1 MCDIN
6 RILEELFKEIEKLGI
21 KVDKKTLDDI
31 NNEWTL
37 ESATEDYFSITL
49 NRKCR
54 DCEFSDVFPKNVRC
68 KVKRR
73 DCNNTEAMNC
83 KYFTVRCRK

>member
-21 KVDKKTLDDI
+21 KVDKKTLDD

-37 ESATEDYFSITL
+37 KSATEDYFSITL
-49 NRKCR
+49 NKKCR
-54 DCEFSDVFPKNVRC
+54 DCEFSEVYPKLIQC

-73 DCNNTEAMNC
+73 KCNDTEAMNC